1 MCCLSFSLFSP
12 FSHES
17 FFLSFL
23 FAILFHYSLSY
34 FLSTLCSSVLLY
46 PLHLVMKD
54 YSSIIAGI
62 NWNAHNI
69 EAIPTILDIAESYQ
83 IVFSFLKFHRISHV
97 RIHILKIH

>member
-1 MCCLSFSLFSP
+1 
-12 FSHES
+12 
-17 FFLSFL
+17 
-23 FAILFHYSLSY
+23 
-34 FLSTLCSSVLLY
+34 
-46 PLHLVMKD
+46 MKD
-54 YSSIIAGI
+54 YSSIIAGT